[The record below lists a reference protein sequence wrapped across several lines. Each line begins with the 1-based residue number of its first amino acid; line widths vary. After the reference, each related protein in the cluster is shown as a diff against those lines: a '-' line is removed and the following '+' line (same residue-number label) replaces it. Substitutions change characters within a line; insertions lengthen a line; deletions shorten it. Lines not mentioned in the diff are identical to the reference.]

1 MIAESLAI
9 AVALGRSFGS
19 SYLGCIE
26 CPPEIGIIREGPLHA
41 VYNTRDI
48 GLSHRDDLD

>member
-1 MIAESLAI
+1 MAFELIAI

-26 CPPEIGIIREGPLHA
+26 CPSEIRIICEGALHA
-41 VYNTRDI
+41 VYNARNI
-48 GLSHRDDLD
+48 GLSQRDDLD